1 MYKTT
6 FLISINLF
14 FLTTCYSSS
23 PSNEDSNVYVG
34 NNKRYVTGTLQV
46 KWFDQKLNHFDRSP
60 NATTWKQ
67 VQIYIFMHMLNLNK
81 TCKFIVYKILI
92 SVLFYTPS

>member
-67 VQIYIFMHMLNLNK
+67 VQINIFMHMFEFKLNLQIYCIEN
-81 TCKFIVYKILI
+81 FNFSIVLH
-92 SVLFYTPS
+92 S